1 MFLKR
6 HLMTEGAVLY
16 FNIQLA
22 GDRDVLCL
30 EGRRV
35 ELLSA
40 HFWNQKNPR

>member
-22 GDRDVLCL
+22 DDKGVLCL
-30 EGRRV
+30 EGSRV
-35 ELLSA
+35 ELLRRKA
-40 HFWNQKNPR
+40 EGP